1 MVGVDTTVLIH
12 LEIRETP
19 EHARAHE
26 WLSRITTDG
35 GQTIALAS
43 QVLTEFIHIVTDSQR
58 FQQPLSMGDA
68 IDKARTWWNAV
79 EVRRV
84 YPTAESTT
92 RFLDWLAKYSLGR
105 KRLLDTHL
113 AATYYAAGVRQI
125 VTSNKRDFS
134 ILDEMDVLSY

>member
-26 WLSRITTDG
+26 WLRKITSDG
-35 GQTIALAS
+35 GQTIALAP
-43 QVLTEFIHIVTDSQR
+43 QVLTEFIHIVTDPQR
-58 FQQPLSMGDA
+58 FQWPLSIRDA
-68 IDKARTWWNAV
+68 IDKAGSWWNAV

-92 RFLDWLAKYSLGR
+92 RFLGWLAKHSLGR
-105 KRLLDTHL
+105 KLLLDTHL

-125 VTSNKRDFS
+125 VTSNTRDFS
-134 ILDEMDVLSY
+134 ILDEMKVLTY